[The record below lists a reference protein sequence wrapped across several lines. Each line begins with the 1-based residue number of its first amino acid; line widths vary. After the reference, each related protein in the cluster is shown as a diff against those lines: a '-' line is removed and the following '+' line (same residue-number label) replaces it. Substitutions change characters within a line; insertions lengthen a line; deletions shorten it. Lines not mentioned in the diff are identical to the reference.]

1 MPELT
6 KADMDELLQK
16 QAKTFAGLVQKGSGP
31 GPGSSGD
38 NFSTSTGR
46 FSSSVTDAADALNPL
61 TKGFDMLGAMGSKVF
76 SSFKEIYNATN
87 ENIGMMQTLS
97 KSGMNFSGDVVGM
110 TASMKGMRLSNEE
123 FADVMT
129 KNAAGF
135 TAIGGNATRGAEAFA
150 KLSREFMSSPFID
163 QLNAAGFTNKE
174 LNDLLAL
181 QVTTGKMALRDDK
194 KSRELAIDSA
204 RKLAEEM
211 DKTAKLTGKSRE
223 EQMSA
228 QQKLKDDMAIEAK
241 LRMET
246 AGMAP
251 EEARKY
257 RDTVFKQIAQA
268 ELEGRGQLLKEQ
280 FIHGQAVSEQA
291 IMQQQTMGD
300 AAYAATVKQG
310 DLLRAKQLE
319 QADVQAKEARRAAV
333 TFGES
338 AQGFFIA
345 TMVGND
351 DMKKQNHETMKSM
364 QGFRDS
370 LAAIAQ
376 EEKFRGATIDVLE
389 KEAERRAEEARVGK
403 NKEGETVNQTTETMI
418 KLKNRA
424 GDVESAFY
432 NNLVV
437 PLNRDI
443 GKTMRQMNETFLA
456 PSLRRPGTIDNISYE
471 KAIGE
476 GMDIG
481 RERAKAKPQNM
492 EREEESQYKAA
503 TQRQIAENLAGL
515 GLRLSEVHQ
524 KALMTAGTVFHKA
537 AEGVKTTGSDLIRM
551 NRSTGSL
558 GMTGNLIEDFG
569 QGTLAMLHGKE
580 SVITEQ
586 QLNQLA
592 SGMKQSGVVDVINNL
607 TSSVKKTNAGDIK
620 DTSAQMKNN
629 TGLSDMI
636 NRMNYTVSSKAT
648 ANDAINLQ
656 MPSNLKDMKVNPDEI
671 TKVTQAMMSQME
683 GYRNT
688 VEQKSVA
695 KKAPTSATES
705 ASDTFLSTVSA
716 EKKATLDDVVS
727 SLNQLNIKL
736 SQLVETNIDIGS
748 KQIRAVQSNS
758 RNLFE
763 RF

>member
-1 MPELT
+1 MPEIT

-16 QAKTFAGLVQKGSGP
+16 QAKTFANLVQKGSS

-46 FSSSVTDAADALNPL
+46 FSSSMTDAADALNPL

-163 QLNAAGFTNKE
+163 QLNAAGITNKE
-174 LNDLLAL
+174 LNDILAL
-181 QVTTGKMALRDDK
+181 QVTTGKMALRDDDA
-194 KSRELAIDSA
+194 SRKASIKAA
-204 RKLAEEM
+204 RELAEEM
-211 DKTAKLTGKSRE
+211 DKTAKLTGKSRD
-223 EQMSA
+223 EQMAA
-228 QQKLKDDMAIEAK
+228 QQKLKDDMALEAK
-241 LRMET
+241 LRQQTQGMSDKDAAEYRQKVMQQMAEAELAGQGQVLKEKFIYGQIISDLAVQQEIT
-246 AGMAP
+246 AGRESMDAREKQAQLLRNKELAAADEQGKIARTALISFQESADGLQFALLP
-251 EEARKY
+251 GNEALSKSSF
-257 RDTVFKQIAQA
+257 DLMKANQAQA
-268 ELEGRGQLLKEQ
+268 D
-280 FIHGQAVSEQA
+280 A
-291 IMQQQTMGD
+291 I
-300 AAYAATVKQG
+300 
-310 DLLRAKQLE
+310 RAI
-319 QADVQAKEARRAAV
+319 R
-333 TFGES
+333 
-338 AQGFFIA
+338 
-345 TMVGND
+345 
-351 DMKKQNHETMKSM
+351 
-364 QGFRDS
+364 
-370 LAAIAQ
+370 Q
-376 EEKFRGATIDVLE
+376 EEEFKNKTDREI
-389 KEAERRAEEARVGK
+389 EAEANRRIELANAGK

-443 GKTMRQMNETFLA
+443 GKTMREMNETFLT
-456 PSLRRPGTIDNISYE
+456 PTMRRRGKENISYE
-471 KAIGE
+471 GAIGE
-476 GMDIG
+476 GMTIG
-481 RERAKAKPQNM
+481 YERSKARPPGQ
-492 EREEESQYKAA
+492 
-503 TQRQIAENLAGL
+503 TQDQQAEYDKNTAIKVEANFQSM
-515 GLRLSEVHQ
+515 GLRLNDVHRN
-524 KALMTAGTVFHKA
+524 ALTTAGNIFYKA
-537 AEGVKTTGSDLIRM
+537 AEGIKEGGAKLQQM

-558 GMTGNLIEDFG
+558 GMTGKLIEDFG

-592 SGMKQSGVVDVINNL
+592 SGMKQSGVADVINNL

-671 TKVTQAMMSQME
+671 TKAMQAMISQTE

-688 VEQKSVA
+688 VEQKSA
-695 KKAPTSATES
+695 SKKEPKSATES
-705 ASDTFLSTVSA
+705 ASDTFLATVPT